1 MITTEME
8 TTDQPMTTTEVEV
21 TATEMTTAEQEL
33 TTPAPAPD
41 ASDYADTHA
50 SAYTNIGGLGSLTIF
65 GMPAHPLAATV
76 TSSMTLSSTALDQHD
91 RRQHHDEAQSEDTR
105 RRDATRCSTATE

>member
-50 SAYTNIGGLGSLTIF
+50 SAYTNTGSSSRSASSRPHALLKQALLRCAGG
-65 GMPAHPLAATV
+65 
-76 TSSMTLSSTALDQHD
+76 
-91 RRQHHDEAQSEDTR
+91 
-105 RRDATRCSTATE
+105 